1 MKREQL
7 ERLIVDAADGVLND
21 REIQKLETALQD
33 YPDLYND
40 YEAIMKLPALD
51 NLYLVDTDKRLHQ
64 KSIDN
69 ILNSLDNQKTSSV
82 SFEEVT
88 IRWFRRYALAASLA
102 IFAITSLF
110 SILQSQDQSQSDTVS
125 ETTIEEYFYPTDE
138 STADTYALYLD
149 ELTTEVDE

>member
-7 ERLIVDAADGVLND
+7 ERFIVDAADGVLND

-33 YPDLYND
+33 HPDLYDD
-40 YEAIMKLPALD
+40 YKAIKKLPSLD
-51 NLYLVDTDKRLHQ
+51 HLYRFDSENERHQ
-64 KSIDN
+64 KSIN
-69 ILNSLDNQKTSSV
+69 RILDTLDKRKTSAV

-88 IRWFRRYALAASLA
+88 LQWFRRYALAASLA

-110 SILQSQDQSQSDTVS
+110 SMLQSQNQTVS
-125 ETTIEEYFYPTDE
+125 ETTMEEYFYPAGE

-149 ELTTEVDE
+149 ELTMEEDE